1 MALLEEPRGWRS
13 LQEMAQRERDPQR
26 LASIIDQMNRLLDQN
41 ERMAAGDE
49 LQTISRR
56 SPPKLDVQTW
66 QNQA

>member
-1 MALLEEPRGWRS
+1 MALLDEPRGWRS

-26 LASIIDQMNRLLDQN
+26 LASIIDQMNRLLDQH

-49 LQTISRR
+49 LQTISRS

-66 QNQA
+66 QSEA